1 MINEETVVIF
11 TNYNKMMLVFFQFLG
26 HFREGMWQGGLLQ
39 KVLRDANFMS
49 DAVKTYL
56 KNYKKQE
63 QTKQKHKTDLPS
75 VLLKWVVLDGVLHPN
90 WTEGLNTVLDSE
102 RQLSMANGGR
112 VSLNG
117 KNINHLLFI
126 INVYPKC

>member
-1 MINEETVVIF
+1 
-11 TNYNKMMLVFFQFLG
+11 
-26 HFREGMWQGGLLQ
+26 
-39 KVLRDANFMS
+39 MS

-63 QTKQKHKTDLPS
+63 QSKQKQKADLPS

-102 RQLSMANGGR
+102 RQFSMANGGR
-112 VSLNG
+112 VPISS
-117 KNINHLLFI
+117 K
-126 INVYPKC
+126 